1 MTRLAVGFGLG
12 TTVATGIV
20 AGIAFAMFE
29 IFAAAILMG
38 PEAAV
43 MPLRMIGAMVLGPD
57 ALDSGYSLEGA
68 AMTGVIVH
76 MVLSVVFAGIFVAIA
91 SPIIT
96 ATAGT
101 RLTTAGSLAL
111 AGILF
116 GTALWLVNFYVIAPL
131 AGWTWFP
138 ERTNPVMQFLAH
150 AFFFGCPVGWMLG
163 RSRAAIGPTV

>member
-1 MTRLAVGFGLG
+1 MARLAVGFGLG

-20 AGIAFAMFE
+20 AGIVFAVFE
-29 IFAAAILMG
+29 MFAAAILMG

-57 ALDSGYSLEGA
+57 ALDPGYSVEVA

-76 MVLSVVFAGIFVAIA
+76 MVLSVVFAAIFAAIA
-91 SPIIT
+91 SPIAT
-96 ATAGT
+96 ATTGELMT
-101 RLTTAGSLAL
+101 GPGSLAL

-116 GTALWLVNFYVIAPL
+116 GIALWLVNFYVIAPL
-131 AGWTWFP
+131 AGWNWFP
-138 ERTNPVMQFLAH
+138 ERTNPVLQFLAH

-163 RSRAAIGPTV
+163 RSRTTVGPMM